1 MKFRGENLFMCF
13 KQFFKS
19 VTNCISYQLYMNW
32 CLDASRRKWKETLTT
47 NMNKGITV
55 TRSCIK
61 KDMGL
66 YLRKKNNLILFEL

>member
-1 MKFRGENLFMCF
+1 
-13 KQFFKS
+13 
-19 VTNCISYQLYMNW
+19 
-32 CLDASRRKWKETLTT
+32 
-47 NMNKGITV
+47 MNKGITV